1 MNKLS
6 HKKQE
11 KDGKTSK
18 VMEEKEQEK
27 NINEDVVAFL
37 EIEQRN
43 ELNRK
48 NYQEKKEILRKQKPW
63 EKKRK
68 INRMRR

>member
-48 NYQEKKEILRKQKPW
+48 NYQEKKGDI
-63 EKKRK
+63 EKTKTMGEEEK
-68 INRMRR
+68 N